1 MNALTTKIS
10 FYFNAHKYTCLTLVI
25 LLNVVLV
32 SISYHSKVQ
41 LFGKVEALGY
51 RWTTY
56 TELYKNH
63 IESKIHYSPLTASEA
78 EYKAI
83 EYSYEYSKSKG
94 KDYIVLG
101 YDEPVSVR
109 HNRVYYL
116 DDKCNILFSGR
127 AERTLSNM
135 SFRCLY

>member
-51 RWTTY
+51 RWTNY
-56 TELYKNH
+56 SELYKNH
-63 IESKIHYSPLTASEA
+63 IESKIHYSSLAAGEA
-78 EYKAI
+78 DYKAI

-101 YDEPVSVR
+101 YDEPVTVR

-127 AERTLSNM
+127 AKRTLSNM
-135 SFRCLY
+135 SFRCSY